1 MQAEHAEC
9 ITEKLTARI
18 NEYTQGVVS
27 KASELISEAANGGGG
42 VRVSGAVSLR
52 AACTPV
58 MIPVVVYATVLRY
71 LHALPGFHPGATI
84 ALGFR
89 RVLYPFITLKDLRK
103 RKRHFLPAKT
113 INL

>member
-42 VRVSGAVSLR
+42 VRVSGAVSL
-52 AACTPV
+52 CTPV